1 MEIDKVDLLRSLGL
15 STYEA
20 EAYLA
25 LLSLGAAEAHTI
37 SSQAKI
43 PTGRIYD
50 VLNSLKEINLIEVQD
65 SRPRRYIAVD
75 PRVAVKRILS
85 RKKRELDEKYEQLSR
100 AALSLE
106 KTMVKKGEQQREKSL
121 FWSVAVGQ
129 REVHEVFEKRIA
141 EAEKEI
147 LMYLELERYDP
158 YDEPMFGEMVRALE
172 RGVFIKILL
181 GAGDLANLQSL
192 GFSSTISRLI
202 PFLGGNLHVRVVEKV
217 HTPYDVVDGEKVI
230 LAVKNPVD
238 PGEYFAVISVWGR
251 ELGEGLREKFHEV
264 WEKATPLDSETL

>member
-1 MEIDKVDLLRSLGL
+1 MEIDKSDMLRSLGL

-20 EAYLA
+20 EAYLT
-25 LLSLGAAEAHTI
+25 LLSLGTAEAHII
-37 SSQAKI
+37 SSRADI

-50 VLNSLKEINLIEVQD
+50 VLNSLKEMNLVDVQD
-65 SRPRRYIAVD
+65 SRPRRYKAVD

-106 KTMVKKGEQQREKSL
+106 KTLVKKEEQQKEKSP
-121 FWSVAVGQ
+121 FWSVAVGH
-129 REVHEVFEKRIA
+129 REVHEAFEKRIA

-172 RGVFIKILL
+172 RGVVIKILL
-181 GAGDLANLQSL
+181 GAGDIANLQGL

-202 PFLGGNLHVRVVEKV
+202 TFLGGNLHVRVVEKV
-217 HTPYDVVDGEKVI
+217 HTPYDIIDGEKVI
-230 LAVKNPVD
+230 LTVKNPID
-238 PGEYFAVISVWGR
+238 PGEYFAVISVWDR
-251 ELGEGLREKFHEV
+251 ELGEGLREKFQEV
-264 WEKATPLDSETL
+264 WEKSAPLNPERL